1 MSKVIAL
8 TGGIGSGKTY
18 VASIFEK
25 LANIPCFYSDLEAK
39 KIMNGNNYVK
49 EEIISIL
56 GPESYINNK
65 LNSEFLRN
73 MIFYSQQKLEKINIL
88 VHDQVK
94 INFKKWLDLQSSKYV
109 LKETAILFEHKY
121 DVDVDLSI
129 LVIAPLQNRIERI
142 IKRDNVSQNQIEKII
157 ANQWDDKKKLH
168 LSDYFIE
175 NKRKL
180 NTIKKVKTFIDV
192 FSIIWSNIS

>member
-25 LANIPCFYSDLEAK
+25 LAHIPCFYSDLEAK
-39 KIMNGNNYVK
+39 KIMNGNNDVK

-65 LNSEFLRN
+65 LNSQFLRN
-73 MIFYSQQKLEKINIL
+73 IIFYSQQKLEKINIL

-94 INFKKWLDLQSSKYV
+94 INFKKWLGLQSSKYV
-109 LKETAILFEHKY
+109 LKETAILFEHNY

-129 LVIAPLQNRIERI
+129 LVTAPLQSRIKRI
-142 IKRDNVSQNQIEKII
+142 IKRDNVSQKQVEKII

-175 NKRKL
+175 NKIKS
-180 NTIKKVKTFIDV
+180 NTIKKVKTFIEV
-192 FSIIWSNIS
+192 FSII

>member
-18 VASIFEK
+18 VASIFQK
-25 LANIPCFYSDLEAK
+25 LAHIPCFYSDLEAK
-39 KIMNGNNYVK
+39 KIMNGNNDVK

-175 NKRKL
+175 NKRKS

-192 FSIIWSNIS
+192 FSII

>member
-25 LANIPCFYSDLEAK
+25 LAHIPCFYSDLEAK
-39 KIMNGNNYVK
+39 KIMNGNNHIK

-73 MIFYSQQKLEKINIL
+73 IIFYSQQKLEKINIL

-94 INFKKWLDLQSSKYV
+94 INFKKWLNLQSSKYV
-109 LKETAILFEHKY
+109 LKETAILFEHNY

-129 LVIAPLQNRIERI
+129 LVIAPLRNRIKRI
-142 IKRDNVSQNQIEKII
+142 IKRDNVSQKLIEKII
-157 ANQWDDKKKLH
+157 ANQWDDKKKIH

-175 NKRKL
+175 NKIKS
-180 NTIKKVKTFIDV
+180 NTIKKVKTFIEV
-192 FSIIWSNIS
+192 FSII

>member
-1 MSKVIAL
+1 
-8 TGGIGSGKTY
+8 
-18 VASIFEK
+18 
-25 LANIPCFYSDLEAK
+25 
-39 KIMNGNNYVK
+39 MNGNNDVK

-65 LNSEFLRN
+65 LNSQFLRN
-73 MIFYSQQKLEKINIL
+73 IIFYSQQKLEKINIL

-94 INFKKWLDLQSSKYV
+94 INFKKWLGLQSSKYV
-109 LKETAILFEHKY
+109 LKETAILFEHNY

-129 LVIAPLQNRIERI
+129 LVTAPLQSRIKRI
-142 IKRDNVSQNQIEKII
+142 IKRDNVSQKQVEKII

-175 NKRKL
+175 NKIKS
-180 NTIKKVKTFIDV
+180 NTIKKVKTFIEV
-192 FSIIWSNIS
+192 FSII

>member
-88 VHDQVK
+88 VHNQVK

-109 LKETAILFEHKY
+109 LKETAILFEHNY

-175 NKRKL
+175 NKRKS

-192 FSIIWSNIS
+192 FSII

>member
-18 VASIFEK
+18 VASIFQK
-25 LANIPCFYSDLEAK
+25 LAHIPCFYSDLEAK
-39 KIMNGNNYVK
+39 KIMNGNNDVK

-65 LNSEFLRN
+65 LNSQFLRN
-73 MIFYSQQKLEKINIL
+73 IIFYSQQKLEKINIL

-94 INFKKWLDLQSSKYV
+94 INFKKWLGLQSSKYV
-109 LKETAILFEHKY
+109 LKETAILFEHNY

-129 LVIAPLQNRIERI
+129 LVTAPLQSRIKRI
-142 IKRDNVSQNQIEKII
+142 IKRDNVSQKQVEKII

-175 NKRKL
+175 NKIKS
-180 NTIKKVKTFIDV
+180 NTIKKVKTFIEV
-192 FSIIWSNIS
+192 FSII

>member
-175 NKRKL
+175 NKRKS

-192 FSIIWSNIS
+192 FSII